1 MPTFSALTEESDDV
15 PDESEAGSN
24 MEEEFDPFLNGGAE
38 PPVNNSAMEPA
49 KPVEVAVPEVQ
60 EVQPEKNAALKTVD
74 SSNIGKVRD
83 AMISDFS
90 LEDAMISNSLS
101 ETCNWQLN
109 GDRMTMY
116 AENNFVQ
123 VQLSSEVEKISAYL
137 SEAYG
142 RKISIEIKILEKK
155 ETEEKVVLPKEVEV
169 LCDVFRG
176 SLLGSQ

>member
-1 MPTFSALTEESDDV
+1 
-15 PDESEAGSN
+15 
-24 MEEEFDPFLNGGAE
+24 
-38 PPVNNSAMEPA
+38 
-49 KPVEVAVPEVQ
+49 
-60 EVQPEKNAALKTVD
+60 
-74 SSNIGKVRD
+74 
-83 AMISDFS
+83 
-90 LEDAMISNSLS
+90 
-101 ETCNWQLN
+101 
-109 GDRMTMY
+109 MY